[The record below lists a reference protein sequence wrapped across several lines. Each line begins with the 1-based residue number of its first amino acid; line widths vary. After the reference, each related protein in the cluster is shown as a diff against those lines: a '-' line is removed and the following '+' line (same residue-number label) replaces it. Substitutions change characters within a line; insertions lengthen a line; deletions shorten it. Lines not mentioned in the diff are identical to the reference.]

1 MTGTG
6 NATLYDV
13 TNDDIAVKKKPGVL
27 VVLLVLFSIMLL
39 GSSLLLVVFLG
50 TGYGSRPITEELLA
64 SGRQAPSQSERSDPQ
79 TALAE
84 AEKITEGLLPKKYF
98 IVIDRVHNRLWLREG
113 ERTDLEALISAG
125 AGSVLKDP
133 KGDREW
139 VFDTPMGRFK
149 VKGRREKPLWTAPDW
164 DYIEANEPFPKN
176 YADRVEEGSL
186 GEYALDLD
194 VPGYMIHGTLY
205 TRLIGRNVSHG
216 CIRVGRDDLRV
227 LWKKSPVGSAVFIF

>member
-1 MTGTG
+1 MNDTFI
-6 NATLYDV
+6 LDDV
-13 TNDDIAVKKKPGVL
+13 VDGDLEKKQPR
-27 VVLLVLFSIMLL
+27 LLVWAIFLLFFFIGFLLL
-39 GSSLLLVVFLG
+39 GALFFFG
-50 TGYGSRPITEELLA
+50 TGYSTSSITEAVLESA
-64 SGRQAPSQSERSDPQ
+64 RERPSRDEISDPGSII
-79 TALAE
+79 AAS
-84 AEKITEGLLPKKYF
+84 EKVLTEVKPVKYF
-98 IVIDRVHNRLWLREG
+98 VVIDRVHNRLWLRNGDSVE
-113 ERTDLEALISAG
+113 LEALISAG

-139 VFDTPMGRFK
+139 VFDTPSGRFK
-149 VKGRREKPLWTAPDW
+149 VKGKRENPLWTAPDW
-164 DYIEANEPFPKN
+164 EFIEANEPYPKN

-227 LWKKSPVGSAVFIF
+227 LWKKVPIGSTVFIF